1 MGLNLDRTLALYG
14 DLAVR
19 IALNLQPGQR
29 LLIIGPLANGG
40 CSLEAAPL
48 VRCITE
54 SAYRAGA
61 SFVETLWGDEALQL
75 ARFKYAPR
83 DSFDQFSSWFPDTLT
98 EHVHAG
104 HAVISIY
111 ANDPDLLKDQPPELL
126 GAVQKSVSRAVRPFR
141 DHVSKNGT
149 NWSVIAAASKGWAA
163 RVFPGLPA
171 EEQVPALW
179 EAIAKLVRLDRPDP
193 MAAWEEHLAALA
205 ARRDFLNQRRFDAL
219 VYRGPGTSLGLGL
232 APGHQWVSGRS
243 TSLQGIA
250 FAPNLPT
257 EEVFTMPHKDRV
269 GGTVTSTKPLSYGG
283 TLIEN
288 FSVTFEGGRAV
299 KVAASRGEAVLRELV
314 ATDDGAAR
322 LGEVALVPHNSPVA
336 QSGLL
341 FYNTLFDENAASHV
355 ALGSAYKFT
364 VAGGEAMSD
373 EAFEAAGGN
382 RSATHVDFMIG
393 SSQLDV
399 DGVHA
404 DGRVEPLM
412 RGGEWATAVETPAS
426 DVGCRQ

>member
-1 MGLNLDRTLALYG
+1 MGNQLDRTLALYG

-19 IALNLQPGQR
+19 VALNLQPGQR

-54 SAYRAGA
+54 SAHRAGA
-61 SFVETLWGDEALQL
+61 TFVETLWGDEALQL

-83 DSFDQFSSWFPDTLT
+83 DSFEQCSAWFADALT

-126 GAVQKSVSRAVRPFR
+126 GAVQKAVSRAVRPFR

-163 RVFPGLPA
+163 RVFPHVPA
-171 EEQVPALW
+171 EEQLDALW
-179 EAIAKLVRLDRPDP
+179 DAIAKLVRLDRPDP
-193 MAAWEEHLAALA
+193 LAAWETHLAALA
-205 ARRDFLNQRRFDAL
+205 ARRDFLNQQRYTAL
-219 VYRGPGTSLGLGL
+219 TYRGPGTELTLGL
-232 APGHQWVSGRS
+232 PDGHQWVSGRS
-243 TSLQGIA
+243 TSLQGIP

-257 EEVFTMPHKDRV
+257 EEVFTMPHRDRV
-269 GGTVTSTKPLSYGG
+269 DGTVTSTKPLSYGG
-283 TLIEN
+283 TLIED
-288 FSVTFEGGRAV
+288 FSVTFEQGRVV
-299 KVAASRGEAVLRELV
+299 KVTAARGEAVLRELV
-314 ATDDGAAR
+314 ATDDGASR

-341 FYNTLFDENAASHV
+341 FYNTLFDENAASHL

-373 EAFEAAGGN
+373 ERFEEAGGN

-393 SSQLDV
+393 SPHLDIDAV
-399 DGVHA
+399 LA
-404 DGRVEPLM
+404 DGTVEPLM
-412 RGGEWATAVETPAS
+412 RHGDWAIPLGS
-426 DVGCRQ
+426 

>member
-1 MGLNLDRTLALYG
+1 MGNHLDHTLARYG

-19 IALNLQPGQR
+19 VALNLQPGQR

-54 SAYRAGA
+54 SAYKAGA

-83 DSFDQFSSWFPDTLT
+83 DSFEQFSAWFADALT

-104 HAVISIY
+104 HAVISVY

-163 RVFPGLPA
+163 RVFPNLPPG
-171 EEQVPALW
+171 EQMDALW
-179 EAIAKLVRLDRPDP
+179 AAIAKLVRLDRSDP
-193 MAAWEEHLAALA
+193 VAAWEEHLAALA
-205 ARRDFLNQRRFDAL
+205 ARRDFLNQRRYAAL
-219 VYRGPGTSLGLGL
+219 KYRGPGTELTLGL

-257 EEVFTMPHKDRV
+257 EEVFTMPHREQVD
-269 GGTVTSTKPLSYGG
+269 GTVTSTKPLSYGG
-283 TLIEN
+283 TLIED
-288 FSVTFEGGRAV
+288 FSVTFEKGRVVQAT
-299 KVAASRGEAVLRELV
+299 AARGERVLRELV
-314 ATDDGAAR
+314 ATDEGAAR

-341 FYNTLFDENAASHV
+341 FYNTLFDENAASHL

-364 VAGGEAMSD
+364 IAGGEGMSD
-373 EAFEAAGGN
+373 DAFEQAGGN

-393 SSQLDV
+393 SSDLDI
-399 DGVHA
+399 DAVHA
-404 DGRVEPLM
+404 DGKVEPLM
-412 RGGEWATAVETPAS
+412 RRGDWATPLGS
-426 DVGCRQ
+426 